1 LFGRRAGVHATTSK
15 QEISGL
21 VEVLLLKQVEAT
33 PLRWEALVRPGRKLP
48 VGEKIHF
55 PGGTDAR
62 IVARGE
68 LGLRTLE
75 FDDAGGFFEMLDRIG
90 HVPLPPYIK
99 RSDAVEDRERY
110 QTVYASRPGSVAA
123 PTAGLHFTPEILE
136 RIGERGAVR
145 VEITLHVGL
154 GTFRPVHADEVKDH
168 TMHAERYELSSEA
181 AEQLNAATRVIAVGT
196 TAARTLEHA
205 AKADGPYTSAS
216 GETDLF
222 IYPGYEFRALD
233 GLLTNFHLPSSTLL
247 MLVCAFAGRE
257 LILKAYEHAVREEYR
272 FYSYGDCMLVI

>member
-1 LFGRRAGVHATTSK
+1 
-15 QEISGL
+15 
-21 VEVLLLKQVEAT
+21 
-33 PLRWEALVRPGRKLP
+33 
-48 VGEKIHF
+48 
-55 PGGTDAR
+55 
-62 IVARGE
+62 
-68 LGLRTLE
+68 
-75 FDDAGGFFEMLDRIG
+75 
-90 HVPLPPYIK
+90 
-99 RSDAVEDRERY
+99 
-110 QTVYASRPGSVAA
+110 
-123 PTAGLHFTPEILE
+123 
-136 RIGERGAVR
+136 
-145 VEITLHVGL
+145 
-154 GTFRPVHADEVKDH
+154 
-168 TMHAERYELSSEA
+168 MHAERYELSSEA